1 MRQTL
6 IRIPLEG
13 PWSLGPLGEIPG
25 FGLGI
30 VLLIWTLAA
39 VFWIFRHRHELAFN
53 KETIV
58 PVAVWF
64 VFASAIL
71 SVPHFVRSHYTQLL
85 KKSDRIVQT
94 TDPELN
100 GILHRLH

>member
-25 FGLGI
+25 FGFGV
-30 VLLIWTLAA
+30 VLLIWSFVA
-39 VFWIFRHRHELAFN
+39 VLWIFRHRRELAFN

-58 PVAVWF
+58 PAAVWL
-64 VFASAIL
+64 VVASAIL
-71 SVPHFVRSHYTQLL
+71 SVPHFVRGHYQQLL
-85 KKSDRIVQT
+85 EKSDRIVQT
-94 TDPELN
+94 ADP
-100 GILHRLH
+100 ITM